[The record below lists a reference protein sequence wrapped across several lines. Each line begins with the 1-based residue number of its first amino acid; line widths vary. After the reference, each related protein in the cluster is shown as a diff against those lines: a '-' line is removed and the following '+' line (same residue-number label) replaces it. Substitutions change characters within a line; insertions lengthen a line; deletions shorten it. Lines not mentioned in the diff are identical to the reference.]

1 MHRDVL
7 VHLFVLLQLLMG
19 EIVALQSI
27 QITDGQGNDI
37 LSVTV
42 KEPGN
47 KVIASNEGKR
57 PIEFIQVEPLF
68 RRISYQKNG
77 LNISLNRIPIALHPK
92 IWSFY

>member
-7 VHLFVLLQLLMG
+7 VYLFLLLQLLMK

-47 KVIASNEGKR
+47 KVIVSNEGKR
-57 PIEFIQVEPLF
+57 PIEFIQVQPLF
-68 RRISYQKNG
+68 QRTLHRKNG
-77 LNISLNRIPIALHPK
+77 LKYFSD
-92 IWSFY
+92 